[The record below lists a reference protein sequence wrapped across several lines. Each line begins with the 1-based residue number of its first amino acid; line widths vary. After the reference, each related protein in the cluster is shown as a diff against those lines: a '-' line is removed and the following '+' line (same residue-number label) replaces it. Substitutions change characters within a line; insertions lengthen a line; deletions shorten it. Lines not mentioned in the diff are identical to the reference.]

1 MTTTNNRSSQSKR
14 GWAIVGFGCHA
25 LGRKVFSS
33 PPVPPAGGHVHVP
46 DTNRSASTPIF
57 FVCSVFK
64 RIYLRLQLSR
74 SIEHS
79 VNLRFN
85 LASCHHVS
93 EVFFVR
99 LFCFLSLSFRHR
111 GCRGNC
117 FPIQKTNTLWSSCHL
132 FWMSPRFFFYLL
144 CLSFFVL
151 NNVFLVWSGENVC
164 LSLRLLV
171 RLSKP
176 FHNQMFQE

>member
-1 MTTTNNRSSQSKR
+1 MLVIV
-14 GWAIVGFGCHA
+14 AIIFTAC
-25 LGRKVFSS
+25 
-33 PPVPPAGGHVHVP
+33 
-46 DTNRSASTPIF
+46 STPHPSDLPCSAGPAAEGICWKVLHESERILKQQICIVIF
-57 FVCSVFK
+57 KFGAGIKSCLFK
-64 RIYLRLQLSR
+64 RIYLRLHPSR

-79 VNLRFN
+79 VNLRFKRAAIMF
-85 LASCHHVS
+85 LKFFLFACFAFWASGT
-93 EVFFVR
+93 EVVR
-99 LFCFLSLSFRHR
+99 ATAFPSKRQTRFEVPATCFECDQ
-111 GCRGNC
+111 G
-117 FPIQKTNTLWSSCHL
+117 
-132 FWMSPRFFFYLL
+132 FFFYLL